1 MLVSDFFERMML
13 GKRMSP
19 EKITIV
25 VVSAIL
31 SVWCIVLVWINIDR
45 VPAVPEDYKS
55 LYERLEYVQG
65 KPEEFVTQKGTVTIN
80 EDTISYTIENEE
92 CEMTGVYSRDYELI
106 SSSQKDKATST
117 FNAILGCI
125 VALFFVYII
134 CNVVLYITIFVVE
147 LIVVFIIEKIQD
159 LKG

>member
-1 MLVSDFFERMML
+1 MLVSDFFERMTL

-25 VVSAIL
+25 VVSIILAI
-31 SVWCIVLVWINIDR
+31 WCVVFAWIDFDR

-92 CEMTGVYSRDYELI
+92 CEMTGVYNRDYELI
-106 SSSQKDKATST
+106 SSSQKDKAIST
-117 FNAILGCI
+117 GYAIMVSVVLF
-125 VALFFVYII
+125 FFVYVG
-134 CNVVLYITIFVVE
+134 CNVVLYITIFIVE